1 MNLMLAGRSD
11 RATDRDAFRARVSWV
26 PAHAQE
32 VAMNQRA
39 YVIGIV
45 AVVASATAGF
55 WWWSTWSRQPSD
67 ARPPAVVASPPPQ
80 AASDPVEPSI
90 RHPVGSTDTSE
101 AAAVAASAADAD
113 AILSAAITELL
124 GQQAV
129 LSMLQLDG
137 FARRVVATVDNL
149 GRSHAAPRLW
159 PVNPTP
165 GRITVAQGSE
175 GTVIAAANHAR
186 YTAFVSLV
194 DAVDAARAVA
204 LYKRFY
210 PLFQREYEALGFPR
224 GYFNDRLVDVI
235 DELLATPEPKGP
247 LAVRLTEVKGPIQPV
262 RPWVLYEYADPALE
276 SRSAGQKI
284 MLRMGVDYQRRLKA
298 KLKEIRA
305 LLTGAG

>member
-1 MNLMLAGRSD
+1 
-11 RATDRDAFRARVSWV
+11 
-26 PAHAQE
+26 
-32 VAMNQRA
+32 MNQRA

-45 AVVASATAGF
+45 LALASVAAGY
-55 WWWSTWSRQPSD
+55 WWWSGWGRHP
-67 ARPPAVVASPPPQ
+67 AELRPPAAVASPPPQ
-80 AASDPVEPSI
+80 TASGPTEAAI
-90 RHPVGSTDTSE
+90 RHPIGPADAGD
-101 AAAVAASAADAD
+101 AAAVAASAADSD

-124 GQQAV
+124 GQRAV

-149 GRSHAAPRLW
+149 ARSHAAPRLW

-165 GRITVAQGSE
+165 GRFTVAQGTE
-175 GTVIAAANHAR
+175 GTVIAAANEAR
-186 YTAFVSLV
+186 YTAFMSLV

-224 GYFNDRLVDVI
+224 AYFNDRLVDVI
-235 DELLATPEPKGP
+235 DELLTTPEPKQP

-262 RPWVLYEYADPALE
+262 RPWVLYEYADPVLE

-284 MLRMGVDYQRRLKA
+284 MLRMGAENQRRLKA

-305 LLTGAG
+305 LLTVSG

>member
-1 MNLMLAGRSD
+1 
-11 RATDRDAFRARVSWV
+11 
-26 PAHAQE
+26 
-32 VAMNQRA
+32 MNQRA

-45 AVVASATAGF
+45 AVVASTTAGY

-67 ARPPAVVASPPPQ
+67 AKPPAVVAASPPQP
-80 AASDPVEPSI
+80 ASSPAEPAI
-90 RHPVGSTDTSE
+90 RHPIGPADAGD

-124 GQQAV
+124 GQRAV

-149 GRSHAAPRLW
+149 ARSHAAPRLW

-165 GRITVAQGSE
+165 GRFTVAQGTE
-175 GTVIAAANHAR
+175 GTVIAAANQAR

-194 DAVDAARAVA
+194 DTVDAARAVA

-224 GYFNDRLVDVI
+224 AYFNDRLVDVI
-235 DELLATPEPKGP
+235 DELLTTPELKQP

-262 RPWVLYEYADPALE
+262 RPWVLYEYADPTLE

-284 MLRMGVDYQRRLKA
+284 MLRMGVEHQRRLKA

>member
-1 MNLMLAGRSD
+1 
-11 RATDRDAFRARVSWV
+11 
-26 PAHAQE
+26 
-32 VAMNQRA
+32 MNQRA

-45 AVVASATAGF
+45 LSVALVAAGY
-55 WWWSTWSRQPSD
+55 WWWSGWGRQP
-67 ARPPAVVASPPPQ
+67 AEPRPPAAVASPPPQ
-80 AASDPVEPSI
+80 AASGSIEPAI
-90 RHPVGSTDTSE
+90 RHPIGTADAGD
-101 AAAVAASAADAD
+101 AAAVAASAADSD

-124 GQQAV
+124 GQRTV

-165 GRITVAQGSE
+165 GRFTVAQGTE
-175 GTVIAAANHAR
+175 GTLIATTNSAR
-186 YTAFVSLV
+186 YVPFMSLV
-194 DAVDAARAVA
+194 DAVDATRAVA

-235 DELLATPEPKGP
+235 DELLATPEPKEP
-247 LAVRLTEVKGPIQPV
+247 LAVRLTEVKGPIQPA
-262 RPWVLYEYADPALE
+262 RPWVLHEYADPKLE

-284 MLRMGVDYQRRLKA
+284 MLRMGVDHQRRLKA
-298 KLKEIRA
+298 KLREIRA
-305 LLTGAG
+305 LVTGSG